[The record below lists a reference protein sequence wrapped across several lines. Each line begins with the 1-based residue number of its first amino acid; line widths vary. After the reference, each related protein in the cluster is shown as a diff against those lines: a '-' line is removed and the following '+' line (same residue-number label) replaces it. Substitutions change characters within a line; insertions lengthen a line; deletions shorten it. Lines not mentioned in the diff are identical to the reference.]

1 MCGIY
6 ISNFTSDSE
15 TLEKLEKVRFRG
27 PDNLSIKRFSS
38 IIMGHLRLSIIDLDV
53 RSNQPLIFKNLSIAF
68 NGEIYNYKEL
78 RDELNL
84 LGYNFLTESDTEVI
98 LMGFYHFGTNFIKKL
113 NGMFAILIY
122 DSLANKIYAFRDRV
136 GVKPLYYSFSEG
148 KFEAASQI
156 QQLNNNGKID
166 KDALISY
173 YMTGFIPSP
182 FSIYENIKKLE
193 PGSILELDLNNLKVS
208 ISKFWDLEKIPNKLK
223 FNYKKTKE
231 ELEKLI
237 EDCVKIR
244 LNTDVPLGTFLS
256 GGIDSPIVTHFSNK
270 FSPYKINSFTIG
282 FEEKSFNE
290 SITAKNYSKIIGTI
304 HNEKVVRAKNLIE
317 ILPEFLTVYDEPF
330 SDSSAIPTLV
340 LSKYTKSK
348 VTVSLSGD
356 GSDEIFLGYNHFTN
370 LFILNLFYK
379 IPLYLRRIIV
389 KLIPLN
395 LYSKGSVLKKV
406 LSFEKIE
413 DFIIETFYGAGVDY
427 VSEKSDNVLSHYE
440 RYLGYSKNNLEKMSD
455 FSIKF
460 WLEND
465 SNVKVDRASMFN
477 SLEVRSPFLDYRLI
491 EFARRIPTKFKFNN
505 GRKKIII
512 KDILSKF
519 FDKEK
524 FDLPKKGFSIPLKD
538 WINNDLKDEIKLSLS
553 SEFLSSLPYFDKA
566 KFVKKMEK
574 HFNNEIDFSR
584 HIWRIYVLNKWILKN
599 NIKF

>member
-6 ISNFTSDSE
+6 ISNFATDAE
-15 TLEKLEKVRFRG
+15 TIEKLEKVKFRG
-27 PDNLSIKRFSS
+27 PDNLSIKRFGS
-38 IIMGHLRLSIIDLDV
+38 IILGHLRLSIIDLDV
-53 RSNQPLIFKNLSIAF
+53 RSNQPLTFKNLSIVY
-68 NGEIYNYKEL
+68 NGEIYNYKNL
-78 RDELNL
+78 RSELNS
-84 LGYNFLTESDTEVI
+84 LGYNFKTESDTEVI
-98 LMGFYHFGTNFIKKL
+98 LIGFYHFGKNFIKKL

-122 DSLANKIYAFRDRV
+122 DSVSNKIFAFRDRV
-136 GVKPLYYSFSEG
+136 GVKPLYYSFSNR

-166 KDALISY
+166 KDGLISY
-173 YMTGFIPSP
+173 YMSGFIPSP

-193 PGSILELDLNNLKVS
+193 PGSILEFDINNLKVN
-208 ISKFWDLEKIPNKLK
+208 ISKFWDLEKNPSKLK

-256 GGIDSPIVTHFSNK
+256 GGIDSPIVTYFSNK
-270 FSPYKINSFTIG
+270 HSPQKINSFTIG
-282 FEEKSFNE
+282 FKEKSYNE
-290 SITAKNYSKIIGTI
+290 SLTAKQYSEILDTI
-304 HNEKVVRAKNLIE
+304 HNEKVVSAKSLIE

-330 SDSSAIPTLV
+330 SDSSAIPTLL

-356 GSDEIFLGYNHFTN
+356 GSDEIFLGYNHFNN
-370 LFILNLFYK
+370 LFILNFFYK
-379 IPLYLRRIIV
+379 IPLLLRRIIV
-389 KLIPLN
+389 KLAPLN
-395 LYSKGSVLKKV
+395 LFSKRSILKKV
-406 LSFEKIE
+406 LSFDRIE
-413 DFIIETFYGAGVDY
+413 EFILETFYGAGVDY
-427 VSEKSDNVLSHYE
+427 VTENSRNVLSHYE
-440 RYLGYSKNNLEKMSD
+440 KYLGYSRNYLEKMSD

-491 EFARRIPTKFKFNN
+491 EFARRMNPRFKFNRGN
-505 GRKKIII
+505 KKIII
-512 KDILSKF
+512 KDILSKYI
-519 FDKEK
+519 DKEK

-538 WINNDLKDEIKLSLS
+538 WINNELKDEIRSCLSN
-553 SEFLSSLPYFDKA
+553 EFLSLLPYFEKS
-566 KFVKKMEK
+566 KFLNNMEK

-584 HIWRIYVLNKWILKN
+584 HIWRIYVLNKWIKKN
-599 NIKF
+599 NIKL